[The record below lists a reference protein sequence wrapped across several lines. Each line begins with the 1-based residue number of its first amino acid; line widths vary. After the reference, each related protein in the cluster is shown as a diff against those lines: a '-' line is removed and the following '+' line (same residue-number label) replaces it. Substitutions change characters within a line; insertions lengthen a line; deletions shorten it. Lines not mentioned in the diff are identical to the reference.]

1 MVERV
6 PLLRPAGTTT
16 EEDPPGVVDLA
27 QTSTELFEVWAPV
40 QVPLCIEVNEHPDA
54 ANAGMATVALI
65 KLVSSAAALVSR
77 SLYRST
83 FRFLK

>member
-40 QVPLCIEVNEHPDA
+40 HKPASNSLDEQAED
-54 ANAGMATVALI
+54 ANAG
-65 KLVSSAAALVSR
+65 KE
-77 SLYRST
+77 
-83 FRFLK
+83 